1 MHLRD
6 VHREQKSTV
15 RFLWLHPDNL
25 KPQVLKDK
33 CQLGLQKLPSF
44 LLFISCF
51 LLFALPAQ
59 AAKLQFWRFDVNR
72 NRLDFTT
79 DTGVQPRAQLVAN
92 PTRLVIDLPGIRL
105 ERPMMNQ
112 TVGGSI
118 QSVRVGQ
125 FDAQTTRI
133 VIELA
138 SGYTLDPQQIRV
150 QGNTPS
156 QWSVQLPTPQLV
168 AAVDPGVVVE
178 TVPTPNTPRI
188 PDVPRP
194 PNTGGLPT
202 PRGSATEVQGVQVTP
217 DGFFV
222 RISGR
227 SPEVSLERSANGE
240 QIQVTLQGATISPQL
255 LRRDLL
261 INRFGVRRLLVTP
274 VQAYPPITRVTLTVP
289 SSSPDWQASASNLG
303 GVVLVPVGGVQAT
316 INSQR
321 DLAGNSS
328 GSNPPSAGSIAT
340 IQSIALEGNSQLVIR
355 ADAPLTYTSGWDR
368 SSGSYRITL
377 PAAQLTDQV
386 KGPQLDARSPLLR
399 VRIRQE
405 DPRTVVILAQP
416 AAGVQV
422 GVVNRIG
429 NQTLALPLQRG
440 RISVIPP
447 GNVTVNPVN
456 PNPTLPL
463 PTVPRGRLVVVIDPG
478 HGGPDPGAIGI
489 GGLQEKGITMDISQQ
504 VAALLE
510 RQGVQAVLTRQDDRD
525 LDLAPRV
532 QLAQRLNA
540 SLFVSI
546 HANAISLSRPDING
560 LETYYFGN
568 DRLARAIHNSV
579 LQGTGVRDRGV
590 RKSRFYVLRQTS
602 MPSVLVEVGF
612 VTGAEDAPRLANPA
626 YRSQMAASIARGILQ
641 YIQQNR

>member
-1 MHLRD
+1 MPLRD
-6 VHREQKSTV
+6 VHRKQKSTEG
-15 RFLWLHPDNL
+15 FLWLQPSNL
-25 KPQVLKDK
+25 KPQTLKDK
-33 CQLGLQKLPSF
+33 RQWLGFQKLPSF
-44 LLFISCF
+44 LFFVSCF
-51 LLFALPAQ
+51 LLFALPAH

-112 TVGGSI
+112 TVGGTV

-138 SGYTLDPQQIRV
+138 AGYTLDPQQIRV

-168 AAVDPGVVVE
+168 VTADPSVVVN
-178 TVPTPNTPRI
+178 TSPSPNTSDPS
-188 PDVPRP
+188 
-194 PNTGGLPT
+194 TAALPT
-202 PRGSATEVQGVQVTP
+202 PVRGETEVQGVQVTP

-222 RISGR
+222 RTSGR
-227 SPEVSLERSANGE
+227 SPDVNLERSPNGE
-240 QIQVTLQGATISPQL
+240 QIQVTLRGTTISPQL

-274 VQAYPPITRVTLTVP
+274 LQSSPPITRITLSVP
-289 SSSPDWQASASNLG
+289 SSSPNWQASTSSLG
-303 GVVLVPVGGVQAT
+303 GVVLVPVGGVEAT
-316 INSQR
+316 TDSQR
-321 DLAGNSS
+321 SLTGNNSD
-328 GSNPPSAGSIAT
+328 PATGSIAT
-340 IQSIALEGNSQLVIR
+340 IQSIALDGSQLVIR

-429 NQTLALPLQRG
+429 SQTLALPLQRG

-447 GNVTVNPVN
+447 GNVIVPVN
-456 PNPTLPL
+456 PNPTLSL
-463 PTVPRGRLVVVIDPG
+463 PTVPRGRLVVIIDPG
-478 HGGPDPGAIGI
+478 HGGPDPGAVGI
-489 GGLQEKGITMDISQQ
+489 GGLQEKGIVMDISQQ

-510 RQGVQAVLTRQDDRD
+510 RQGVQAVMTRQNDID
-525 LDLAPRV
+525 LGLEPRV
-532 QLAQRLNA
+532 RMAERLNA

-568 DRLARAIHNSV
+568 DRLARTIHNSV

-590 RKSRFYVLRQTS
+590 RKARFYVLRKTS

-612 VTGAEDAPRLANPA
+612 VTGAEDAARLANPA